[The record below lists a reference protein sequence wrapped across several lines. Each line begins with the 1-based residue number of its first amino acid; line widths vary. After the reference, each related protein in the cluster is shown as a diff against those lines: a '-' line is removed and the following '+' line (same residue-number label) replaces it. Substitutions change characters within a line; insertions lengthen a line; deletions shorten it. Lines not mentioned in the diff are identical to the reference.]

1 MFKTVYDDSQK
12 SCTILLDG
20 VISLKSAIQL
30 KDQIAREAEKG
41 YIHVVLDFDN
51 SVHID
56 SSGIGALFNSQKFL
70 NDKSGS
76 LKIKNLS
83 QDTLS
88 ILRIANLDKHL
99 NII

>member
-1 MFKTVYDDSQK
+1 
-12 SCTILLDG
+12 
-20 VISLKSAIQL
+20 
-30 KDQIAREAEKG
+30 
-41 YIHVVLDFDN
+41 
-51 SVHID
+51 
-56 SSGIGALFNSQKFL
+56 KFL